1 LDDESIEQ
9 EDMYVLPLCL
19 DAPYVA
25 SRTDFRSVLWFNL
38 GMHYMPHT
46 GDLPNTMFTA
56 AHSAMRFEPLNYLEG
71 DLLVQSSQ
79 QVRVDYAEDG
89 ITATYVEEFGK
100 MKGMC
105 A

>member
-1 LDDESIEQ
+1 
-9 EDMYVLPLCL
+9 
-19 DAPYVA
+19 
-25 SRTDFRSVLWFNL
+25 
-38 GMHYMPHT
+38 
-46 GDLPNTMFTA
+46 MFTA

-71 DLLVQSSQ
+71 DPSVQSSQ
-79 QVRVDYAEDG
+79 QVRVDYAEDR